1 MAEHTG
7 HHPQQPTEGDQMNY
21 TRALHP
27 VEQWVQHITRTTPD
41 LILGT
46 LQQSDLEITQQ
57 LAREMQQ
64 RGLTSQD
71 LQRLKDRKHPTVVC
85 LT

>member
-27 VEQWVQHITRTTPD
+27 VEQWVQHITKTTPD

-46 LQQSDLEITQQ
+46 LQHADLERAQQ
-57 LAREMQQ
+57 LAHEMQL
-64 RGLTSQD
+64 RGLSMQD
-71 LQRLKDRKHPTVVC
+71 IERLKNRKQPVST
-85 LT
+85 T

>member
-1 MAEHTG
+1 MANH
-7 HHPQQPTEGDQMNY
+7 

-46 LQQSDLEITQQ
+46 LQAADLAQAQQ
-57 LAREMQQ
+57 LAEHMQQ
-64 RGLTSQD
+64 RGLSTED
-71 LQRLKDRKHPTVVC
+71 LRRLKNRKQPVST
-85 LT
+85 T

>member
-1 MAEHTG
+1 MA
-7 HHPQQPTEGDQMNY
+7 NI

-46 LQQSDLEITQQ
+46 LQHADLDLAQQ
-57 LAREMQQ
+57 LANQMQQ
-64 RGLTSQD
+64 RGLTMQD
-71 LQRLKDRKHPTVVC
+71 IQRLKNRKQPGST
-85 LT
+85 T

>member
-1 MAEHTG
+1 MA
-7 HHPQQPTEGDQMNY
+7 NI

-46 LQQSDLEITQQ
+46 LQHADLDLAQQ
-57 LAREMQQ
+57 LALEMQQ
-64 RGLTSQD
+64 RGLSTED
-71 LQRLKDRKHPTVVC
+71 LQRLKNRKQPGST
-85 LT
+85 T

>member
-1 MAEHTG
+1 MA
-7 HHPQQPTEGDQMNY
+7 NI

-46 LQQSDLEITQQ
+46 LQHADLDLAQQ
-57 LAREMQQ
+57 LANRDAAARTQ
-64 RGLTSQD
+64 
-71 LQRLKDRKHPTVVC
+71 H
-85 LT
+85 